1 MSHAVCQ
8 SPVHIVSDSAA
19 STSMSIIDL
28 TEDKDAGV
36 LAGSVIIDLTG
47 NDDNSDLIDLT
58 L

>member
-1 MSHAVCQ
+1 M
-8 SPVHIVSDSAA
+8 HIVSDSAA

-28 TEDKDAGV
+28 TEDEDAGA

-47 NDDNSDLIDLT
+47 DDDNSDLIDLT